1 MNNRYSFSELVKIVY
16 SLIMTKLT
24 IHQARIIRRPVYI
37 RGEKSISGGRNL
49 TMGRF
54 CRFDLKGDKKTLF
67 IGSDCEFG
75 DMTHIVAYDRVEIGD
90 NVLIASKC
98 FISDTNHGSYKGNEQ
113 SDPNE
118 PPKRRKLVTKATRIG
133 NNVWMGENVVVL
145 AGADIGDGCV
155 IGANS
160 VVNSIIP
167 SMSIAAGTPAKVIKY
182 YEDENKKWISGT
194 NKEGSLNL

>member
-113 SDPNE
+113 SDPK
-118 PPKRRKLVTKATRIG
+118 PIYLSSKIR
-133 NNVWMGENVVVL
+133 VVCDLKVL
-145 AGADIGDGCV
+145 ILNMQKELFCV
-155 IGANS
+155 
-160 VVNSIIP
+160 
-167 SMSIAAGTPAKVIKY
+167 
-182 YEDENKKWISGT
+182 
-194 NKEGSLNL
+194 